1 MAGRKRKKQTYAAV
15 IGLVGSGTV
24 SIKSAKSNLSDFIE
38 AQDGEILW
46 VLPHTADVTKSVA
59 KVKDFLW
66 DENANYALVS
76 DATDDDEEW
85 EENAQST
92 VDVEDD
98 VFATL
103 VTEVTGYEAETLAIM
118 FILDEESDDDLEL
131 LDAAQAQG
139 LKCFDLAS
147 GITELEL
154 AEIDEE
160 EAAEEDDESEDADE
174 DDESDA
180 PEVRD
185 EPPFSAKV
193 QKFIDKG
200 NFARAGEEMAE
211 ELGPDGVKE
220 LADEFGLEFKK
231 GTWAKNIGKGIAE
244 YLGGAAGDGGDPVEE
259 DEEVEEAPAPK
270 AKKKSKK
277 AAEPAP
283 EVDEEPEPVTEEQLE
298 KAADT
303 LRPNA
308 EAPARALHD
317 ADLIYFLAQ
326 IAASQGTAEAKA
338 FYTFIND
345 KFPR

>member
-1 MAGRKRKKQTYAAV
+1 MAGRKRKKQSYAAV

-46 VLPHTADVTKSVA
+46 VLPHTADATKSLA

-76 DATDDDEEW
+76 DATDEDEDW
-85 EENAQST
+85 EENAQT
-92 VDVEDD
+92 VVEVDEN
-98 VFATL
+98 VEAAL
-103 VTEVTGYEAETLAIM
+103 ITEVAGYEVDTLAVL
-118 FILDEESDDDLEL
+118 FILDEEADADLEL
-131 LDAAQAQG
+131 LDAAQGEG
-139 LKCFDLAS
+139 LKCFDLSS

-154 AEIDEE
+154 AEVEDVAE
-160 EAAEEDDESEDADE
+160 AEEDDESDAVDE
-174 DDESDA
+174 DDAEEEA
-180 PEVRD
+180 EVRD
-185 EPPFSAKV
+185 EPPFSEKV

-200 NFARAGEEMAE
+200 NYVRAGEKMAE
-211 ELGPDGVKE
+211 ELGSDGVKE

-244 YLGGAAGDGGDPVEE
+244 YLGGATDDDADPVE

-270 AKKKSKK
+270 AKKSKK
-277 AAEPAP
+277 STKAEP
-283 EVDEEPEPVTEEQLE
+283 DEEPEPVTEEQIE
-298 KAADT
+298 KASET
-303 LRPNA
+303 LKDRPVAA
-308 EAPARALHD
+308 EAPSLHD